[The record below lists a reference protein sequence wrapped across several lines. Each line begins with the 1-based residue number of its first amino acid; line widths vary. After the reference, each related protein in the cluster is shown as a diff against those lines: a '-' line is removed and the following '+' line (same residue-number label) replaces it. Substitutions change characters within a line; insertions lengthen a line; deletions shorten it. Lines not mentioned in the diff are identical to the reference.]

1 MEHFK
6 KNCLKR
12 KDKGEKEKTFN
23 DVNIASEGK
32 IFDDVEIVLV
42 VFVSSLGDGWILY
55 STYTYHIFLNKSL
68 FDTYKF
74 VNGTLL
80 LIDNKRIVVVGKGTI
95 WIRMCDGIVR
105 TLKVQHI
112 LEIKKT

>member
-12 KDKGEKEKTFN
+12 KDKEEKEKTFN

-42 VFVSSLGDGWILY
+42 VFVSSLGDG
-55 STYTYHIFLNKSL
+55 
-68 FDTYKF
+68 
-74 VNGTLL
+74 
-80 LIDNKRIVVVGKGTI
+80 
-95 WIRMCDGIVR
+95 
-105 TLKVQHI
+105 
-112 LEIKKT
+112 

>member
-55 STYTYHIFLNKSL
+55 STYTY
-68 FDTYKF
+68 
-74 VNGTLL
+74 L
-80 LIDNKRIVVVGKGTI
+80 LIKA
-95 WIRMCDGIVR
+95 CL
-105 TLKVQHI
+105 TLISLSMV
-112 LEIKKT
+112 LFC

>member
-42 VFVSSLGDGWILY
+42 VFVSSLGDG
-55 STYTYHIFLNKSL
+55 
-68 FDTYKF
+68 
-74 VNGTLL
+74 
-80 LIDNKRIVVVGKGTI
+80 
-95 WIRMCDGIVR
+95 
-105 TLKVQHI
+105 
-112 LEIKKT
+112 